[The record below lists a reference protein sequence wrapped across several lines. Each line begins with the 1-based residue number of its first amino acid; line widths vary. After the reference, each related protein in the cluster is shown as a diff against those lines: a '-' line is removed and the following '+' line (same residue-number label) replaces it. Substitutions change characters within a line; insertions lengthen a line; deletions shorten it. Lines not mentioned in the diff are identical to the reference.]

1 MTVLPP
7 PVPDLTDPRTF
18 LPEPPHELWAA
29 LRRRDG
35 LHHQERDG
43 APGFHSVT
51 RHADVDAVLRDSA
64 TYSSEWGMTLDT
76 ALGERDA
83 AAGRMIELTDPP
95 RHRRLRRLVS
105 GGLTR
110 SAAHTMDGVL
120 RRYVDR
126 WVEDA
131 VRAGRTDF
139 VAAVSA
145 RVPAAATGLLLGLPE
160 PEWRPLSEH
169 ASRAVCGSLAAHD
182 PAAGDLT
189 ARRRSTATANG
200 QLLAHLAGLI
210 EDEDLLAADGLVR
223 RLLEGEIDGDRLTRE
238 EVLLNCLNLAIGG
251 NETTKNATAAGV
263 AAFARHPEQWQWLR
277 DHPEHLD
284 RAVEEV
290 LRHTTPPLHLV
301 RTVTSPAVLG
311 GTRLEPGDLLCLWL
325 PSANRDEDVF
335 PDADDFRVD
344 RADNPHLAFT
354 SGRHFCMGA
363 ALARTQMRLV
373 FGALLERVARIRPAG
388 APARRASNFVA
399 AYDSLPVT
407 LVAG

>member
-1 MTVLPP
+1 MDRTPP
-7 PVPDLTDPRTF
+7 LVPDLTDPRTF
-18 LPEPPHELWAA
+18 LPEPPHEVWAA
-29 LRRRDG
+29 LRRREGPHFQDR
-35 LHHQERDG
+35 EG

-51 RHADVDAVLRDSA
+51 RYAHVDAVLRDSA

-83 AAGRMIELTDPP
+83 AAGKMIELTDPP
-95 RHRRLRRLVS
+95 RHQRLRRLVS

-110 SAAHTMDGVL
+110 SAARAMDGVL
-120 RRYVDR
+120 RGYVDR
-126 WVEDA
+126 WVEEA
-131 VRAGRTDF
+131 VRAGETDF
-139 VAAVSA
+139 VRTVAA
-145 RVPAAATGLLLGLPE
+145 RVPGAATGLMLGLPE
-160 PEWRPLSEH
+160 REWQPLSEH
-169 ASRAVCGSLAAHD
+169 AGRAVCGSLAADD
-182 PAAGDLT
+182 PGAADLT

-200 QLLAHLAGLI
+200 QLLAHLAGLVD
-210 EDEDLLAADGLVR
+210 DEAVLAEGGLIR
-223 RLLEGEIDGDRLTRE
+223 RLLDADVDGDRLSHE

-277 DHPEHLD
+277 AHPEHLD
-284 RAVEEV
+284 RAIEEI

-301 RTVTSPAVLG
+301 RTVTRPTRLG
-311 GTRLEPGDLLCLWL
+311 GTPLEPGELVCLWL
-325 PSANRDEDVF
+325 PSANRDEEVF
-335 PDADDFRVD
+335 TDADDFRVD

-373 FGALLERVARIRPAG
+373 FGGLLARVESIHQVG

-399 AYDSLPVT
+399 AYDGLPVA
-407 LVAG
+407 LVPE